1 MSNATFLG
9 MPPFPEA
16 AVDALADDQL
26 RRNLHNATHTIR
38 DKRAGVI
45 GELDDWEGLR
55 TRAASLKDRALHGLD
70 EHLVQLEEQLT
81 ARGVTVHWA
90 RTADEACQIVGD
102 IAAGHGVDEVVKV
115 KSMATRRS
123 SSTRPSSGEASPPGR
138 PTSPNSSSSSGTT
151 CRATSSCPRS
161 TATAPRS
168 ATSSPARWARSDG
181 PPPTT

>member
-102 IAAGHGVDEVVKV
+102 IAAGEVH
-115 KSMATRRS
+115 
-123 SSTRPSSGEASPPGR
+123 P
-138 PTSPNSSSSSGTT
+138 
-151 CRATSSCPRS
+151 PRS
-161 TATAPRS
+161 RPDETCQCVQRGRLAGS
-168 ATSSPARWARSDG
+168 AGADQAGQPGGEHRLADVGPGAGNHEAGHISSNA
-181 PPPTT
+181 